1 MRVARIIASPYTRA
15 LQTAAPFARQF
26 NLPVTISPL
35 VRERYAYS
43 CDVGSPVRDLRDSW
57 PHHDF
62 AHVPDIW
69 WPAETE
75 SEAAILARAAQFHVE
90 MAARPDHAET
100 LVISHW
106 GFILAMTGRAVTNCE
121 WVVAEP
127 DGAFAAAT
135 DRS

>member
-1 MRVARIIASPYTRA
+1 MRVTRIIASPYTRA
-15 LQTAAPFARQF
+15 HANRRALRPAVQPARDDLAPGAGALR
-26 NLPVTISPL
+26 LP
-35 VRERYAYS
+35 
-43 CDVGSPVRDLRDSW
+43 CDVGSPVRESARRW

-62 AHVPDIW
+62 GHLPDIW

-75 SEAAILARAAQFHVE
+75 SERAILARAAQFHVE

-100 LVISHW
+100 LVVSHW

-121 WVVAEP
+121 WVVTEP